1 MRDTFSKLS
10 TSCLFYKISCK
21 LNLQKLHFDP
31 STTTIVSHYYSK
43 RILLRIKHWWS
54 GGLEWGLIIKVINSR
69 VSRKFF
75 TDVISSTYECAMMQW
90 GLYIDSDKNEKEKN
104 QLPSSMAIYCFLKY
118 TKRSWHH
125 HMNCWTFYLFFC
137 AVAHKKCA

>member
-21 LNLQKLHFDP
+21 FNLQKLHFDP

-90 GLYIDSDKNEKEKN
+90 GLYIDSDKNEKEKKSASIFSGY
-104 QLPSSMAIYCFLKY
+104 L
-118 TKRSWHH
+118 
-125 HMNCWTFYLFFC
+125 LFF
-137 AVAHKKCA
+137 KKTQKGHDIITWTVEHSTFFLCGCP